1 MTDQDKRTAALL
13 LEWSRTIVDHRLS
26 WEEWIIRKSRGNR

>member
-13 LEWSRTIVDHRLS
+13 LEWSRTIVVHGLS
-26 WEEWIIRKSRGNR
+26 WEEWIIRRARGSR